1 MPDITQRL
9 KSLYNSHRI
18 VFWYDEEQEF
28 RHDFDN
34 LELDSVEKCEV
45 KNNEFGIKVK
55 ILHRQPKGKFLLY
68 FPSSCP
74 EPKNNWLLDLL
85 LCHAE
90 LRTNPVQ
97 LVLQELELG
106 REYAPLI
113 ESHLGFFKSQDR
125 KDKLIA
131 LIDPQDSETKLRLKL
146 LAVICVCV
154 PELESLLF
162 QLFDELRAEL
172 KSAQATLGLEA
183 LPGKIGGLISKFK
196 LESFFWE
203 QVKLIKVY

>member
-1 MPDITQRL
+1 MPNITERL
-9 KSLYNSHRI
+9 QSLYISHRI

-28 RHDFDN
+28 RQDFED

-90 LRTNPVQ
+90 LRTNPVE
-97 LVLQELELG
+97 LVLQELEL
-106 REYAPLI
+106 
-113 ESHLGFFKSQDR
+113 DR
-125 KDKLIA
+125 
-131 LIDPQDSETKLRLKL
+131 
-146 LAVICVCV
+146 
-154 PELESLLF
+154 
-162 QLFDELRAEL
+162 
-172 KSAQATLGLEA
+172 G
-183 LPGKIGGLISKFK
+183 
-196 LESFFWE
+196 
-203 QVKLIKVY
+203 

>member
-9 KSLYNSHRI
+9 QSLYKSHRI

-28 RHDFDN
+28 RQDFDN

-55 ILHRQPKGKFLLY
+55 ILHRQPKQKFLLY

-74 EPKNNWLLDLL
+74 KPQKNWLLDLL

-90 LRTNPVQ
+90 LRTNPVE
-97 LVLQELELG
+97 LVLNELELG

-113 ESHLGFFKSQDR
+113 ESHLGFFKSQER

-131 LIDPQDSETKLRLKL
+131 LIDPQDSETKLRMKL
-146 LAVICVCV
+146 LAVLCGCL
-154 PELESLLF
+154 PELEVLLF
-162 QLFDELRAEL
+162 
-172 KSAQATLGLEA
+172 
-183 LPGKIGGLISKFK
+183 
-196 LESFFWE
+196 
-203 QVKLIKVY
+203 